1 MIPVHKLYLSSHSRY
16 NSSVT
21 NTRRRLLW
29 TFFAIVAVILGT
41 LIAIRFANG
50 QRPTLSGVANNG
62 LLVVNSEPKGAR
74 VFINDRFI
82 TATDDT
88 QYLNP
93 GEYNV
98 RIERE
103 GYFTWQKTLQVEEAV
118 VTQANALL
126 FPIAPSL
133 SPLTLSGAQNPVPSP
148 DGQKLLYYTASSS
161 AAEKNGYYIM
171 ELADNPLA
179 FQRGPRQI
187 TRVSS
192 QFPLENT
199 QMLWSPDSSQILLAS
214 PQKSVLLDP
223 TRLNEVDS
231 MPDITFQIP
240 TLLSQWEEE
249 MYLRDRERLA
259 KFSDE
264 MQLIATSSAVN
275 VYFSPDEEKLMYTA
289 TEVFTLPEGIEPAK
303 PGSSTQQQARTT
315 EVGGIYVYDREE
327 DRQFYLGQDEQYLAW
342 LQLHG
347 GNADASLL
355 PDLSATPSATPRP
368 SSLRLADISEE
379 ETASPSALPTVTTQK
394 RLLSDDL
401 FRPRA
406 LTIEA
411 SPTSFTRLQADSLEQ
426 TLENFRTYHS
436 PLFSHGYQWFPN
448 SAHVIRHSSS
458 SISISEYDNTN
469 NVTVYSGPF
478 DGSFVYPWPN
488 GSRLI
493 IRTNFNQGPTVPV
506 NLYTVDLK

>member
-1 MIPVHKLYLSSHSRY
+1 
-16 NSSVT
+16 VT

-29 TFFAIVAVILGT
+29 TFFALVAIILGT
-41 LIAIRFANG
+41 LIAIRFAKG
-50 QRPTLSGVANNG
+50 QRPSLTGVSGNG
-62 LLVVNSEPKGAR
+62 LLVINSEPKGAR
-74 VFINDRFI
+74 VLIDDRFI

-88 QYLNP
+88 RYLDP
-93 GEYNV
+93 GEYV
-98 RIERE
+98 VSVQKE
-103 GYFTWQKTLQVEEAV
+103 GYFPWQKTLKIENEV

-133 SPLTLSGAQNPVPSP
+133 SPLTLSGAMKPVPSP
-148 DGQKLLYYTASSS
+148 DGQKLIYSTASSS
-161 AAEKNGYYIM
+161 AETKNGYYIM

-187 TRVSS
+187 TRLST
-192 QFPLENT
+192 QFPQEST
-199 QMLWSPDSSQILLAS
+199 EMIWSPDSSQ
-214 PQKSVLLDP
+214 VLLVSQQKAVLVDP
-223 TRLNEVDS
+223 TRMNEIDTQ
-231 MPDITFQIP
+231 PDLTFQLQTI
-240 TLLSQWEEE
+240 LSQWEEE

-259 KFSDE
+259 KFPDE
-264 MQLIATSSAVN
+264 MVAIATQSAVN

-289 TEVFTLPEGIEPAK
+289 TAGFTLPDGIVPAK
-303 PGSSTQQQARTT
+303 PGSSTQSQSRST

-327 DRQFYLGQDEQYLAW
+327 DRQFRLGTDTQYLSW
-342 LQLHG
+342 LLQQG

-355 PDLSATPSATPRP
+355 PTPAPTPPVANRN
-368 SSLRLADISEE
+368 SLRLATTTAEVA
-379 ETASPSALPTVTTQK
+379 ASPSALLRATTQK

-401 FRPRA
+401 SRSRS

-411 SPTSFTRLQADSLEQ
+411 SPSAFLRLQADSLEQ

-436 PLFSHGYQWFPN
+436 PLFSHGFQWFPN
-448 SAHVIRHSSS
+448 SVHVLTHTAT
-458 SISISEYDNTN
+458 SITISEYDNTN
-469 NVTVYSGPF
+469 AVTVYSGPF
-478 DGSFVYPWPN
+478 DGEFVYPWPN